1 MTVIIAIMVLSNY
14 QVTSASK
21 KQLSQ
26 RELQA
31 KQKTS
36 KISKN
41 VRKQSNIK
49 WPDYRKLKLVNFA
62 KSTN

>member
-1 MTVIIAIMVLSNY
+1 MTVIIAIMMLSNY

-49 WPDYRKLKLVNFA
+49 WPDYWK
-62 KSTN
+62 TEIG